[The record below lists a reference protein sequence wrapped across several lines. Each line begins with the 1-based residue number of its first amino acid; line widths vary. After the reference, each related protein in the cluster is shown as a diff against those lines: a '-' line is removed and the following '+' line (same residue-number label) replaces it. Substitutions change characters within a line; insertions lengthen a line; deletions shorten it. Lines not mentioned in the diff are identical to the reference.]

1 MNLEDILFYG
11 MVGSADLLT
20 CAIIWA
26 YHDNSLL
33 VQELIV
39 VFWVVLILFVV
50 GLVIYSRK
58 RNDEIGGQQGN
69 DRINS

>member
-11 MVGSADLLT
+11 MGGSAGLFT

-39 VFWVVLILFVV
+39 VFWAVWILFVV
-50 GLVIYSRK
+50 GLVIYDRK
-58 RNDEIGGQQGN
+58 RNALNRGYNHE
-69 DRINS
+69 

>member
-39 VFWVVLILFVV
+39 VFWVVIVLFC
-50 GLVIYSRK
+50 GWF
-58 RNDEIGGQQGN
+58 GN
-69 DRINS
+69 IQ